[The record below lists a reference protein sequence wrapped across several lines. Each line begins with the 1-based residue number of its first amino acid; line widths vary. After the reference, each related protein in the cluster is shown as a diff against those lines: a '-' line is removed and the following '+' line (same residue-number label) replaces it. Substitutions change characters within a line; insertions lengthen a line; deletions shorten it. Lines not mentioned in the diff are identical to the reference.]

1 MAGAVV
7 PARPFGAHVLAHR
20 LRGERKLRLVSR
32 PRKSAL
38 LKGLVLP
45 LALAAAA
52 LASPATSAATTASA
66 RPVASVTSV
75 AAAAEPTSDNP
86 FAGRPWGVYL
96 GPGDQTWAPYLSST
110 GTQRDLLAKIAL
122 APKAKWFG
130 TWVSASEIESKVRG
144 YIANAQAGDPNA
156 VVQMTDFALKPWEHE
171 ACKRLPT
178 AAQIA
183 SYKRWSDNFA
193 AGMGDSPVAVILQ
206 PDGPFA
212 LCAPHHSQVLSHLI
226 RYAAQ
231 RLAAHPNTSVY
242 IEAGAADWLRSD
254 PVRAA
259 RILVPAGVAG
269 VRGFALNGTH
279 YDSTANEIAFGTK
292 VVRELARRGIPGKH
306 FVINTSSNGKP
317 FDGFAYTGPNFDNA
331 RVCGSPTDT
340 ACVTLGIPPTADVTN
355 PRWGLSAANQARAA
369 RYVDAYLWFGRPW
382 LYMQA
387 DPFVMKRALALV
399 RTTPF

>member
-1 MAGAVV
+1 M
-7 PARPFGAHVLAHR
+7 
-20 LRGERKLRLVSR
+20 RLVSR

-38 LKGLVLP
+38 LTGLALP
-45 LALAAAA
+45 LAVVAAAVA
-52 LASPATSAATTASA
+52 APVTSTATAAAGPVTTVGT
-66 RPVASVTSV
+66 VASV
-75 AAAAEPTSDNP
+75 AAAAEPTPTNP
-86 FAGRPWGVYL
+86 FVGRPWGVYL
-96 GPGDQTWAPYLSST
+96 GSGDQTWAPYESST
-110 GTQRDLLAKIAL
+110 GTRRALLAKIAL

-130 TWVSASEIESKVRG
+130 AWVPASQIESKVRG
-144 YIANAQAGDPNA
+144 YIANSLEQAGDPDA
-156 VVQMTDFALKPWEHE
+156 LVQLTDFALKPWEHD
-171 ACKRLPT
+171 ACKRLPS

-183 SYKRWSDNFA
+183 SYKRWTDSFA
-193 AGMGDSPVAVILQ
+193 AGMGDAHVAVILQ

-212 LCAPHHSQVLSHLI
+212 LCAPHHSKVPSHLI
-226 RYAAQ
+226 RYAAR
-231 RLAAHPNTSVY
+231 RLSAHPNTSVY

-317 FDGFAYTGPNFDNA
+317 FDGYTYEGANFDNA
-331 RVCGSPTDT
+331 RVCRSTSDS
-340 ACVTLGIPPTADVTN
+340 ACVTLGIPPTADVAN
-355 PRWGLSAANQARAA
+355 PDWGLSARNQARAA
-369 RYVDAYLWFGRPW
+369 RHVDAYLWFGRPW

-387 DPFVMKRALALV
+387 DPFVMRRALALV

>member
-1 MAGAVV
+1 MV
-7 PARPFGAHVLAHR
+7 
-20 LRGERKLRLVSR
+20 
-32 PRKSAL
+32 
-38 LKGLVLP
+38 P

-52 LASPATSAATTASA
+52 VVSPVTSSATASTGPVTSAAPAAS
-66 RPVASVTSV
+66 
-75 AAAAEPTSDNP
+75 AAEPSSDNP
-86 FAGRPWGVYL
+86 FADRPWGVYL
-96 GPGDQTWAPYLSST
+96 GSGDQTWAPYVSST
-110 GTQRDLLAKIAL
+110 GTRRELLAKIAL

-130 TWVSASEIESKVRG
+130 AWVPASQIESKVRG
-144 YIANAQAGDPNA
+144 YIASSLEQAGDPDA
-156 VVQMTDFALKPWEHE
+156 VVQLTDFALKPWEHD
-171 ACKRLPT
+171 ACKRLPS

-193 AGMGDSPVAVILQ
+193 AGMDDAHVAVILQ

-212 LCAPHHSQVLSHLI
+212 LCAPHHSKVLSHLI

-317 FDGFAYTGPNFDNA
+317 FDGFTYKGPNFDNA
-331 RVCGSPTDT
+331 RVCRSTGDT
-340 ACVTLGIPPTADVTN
+340 ACVTLGIPPTAEVAD
-355 PRWGLSAANQARAA
+355 PRWGLSALNRTRAA